1 MTSKMVFAI
10 VAIAISFGPLL
21 TLDLPLVSLEEIQEH
36 KFYLNCKKEISVWA
50 LEVPLS
56 E

>member
-1 MTSKMVFAI
+1 MRSKMVFAI
-10 VAIAISFGPLL
+10 VAIAISFGPLFI
-21 TLDLPLVSLEEIQEH
+21 LDLPLVSLEEIQEH